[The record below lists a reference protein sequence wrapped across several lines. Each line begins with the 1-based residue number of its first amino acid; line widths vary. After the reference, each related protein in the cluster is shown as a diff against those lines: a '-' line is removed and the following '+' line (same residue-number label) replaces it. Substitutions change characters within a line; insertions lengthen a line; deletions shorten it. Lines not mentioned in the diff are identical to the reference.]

1 MTTNNKGL
9 LVLAVLVTDCFLPTE
24 ARAQTI
30 PNGAAIDAEVNKLM
44 TRTSAKGMAVAVI
57 DHGKV
62 SYVHAYGLRNTKGDP
77 LTIDTVMYG
86 ASKAD
91 HRKPIGH
98 HFREPQVTLSVHF
111 DAV

>member
-1 MTTNNKGL
+1 MRLLLAWLDHQSGSCSERTHVTTNNKAL
-9 LVLAVLVTDCFLPTE
+9 PMLAVLFTAFFPPTE

-62 SYVHAYGLRNTKGDP
+62 R
-77 LTIDTVMYG
+77 
-86 ASKAD
+86 
-91 HRKPIGH
+91 
-98 HFREPQVTLSVHF
+98 
-111 DAV
+111 